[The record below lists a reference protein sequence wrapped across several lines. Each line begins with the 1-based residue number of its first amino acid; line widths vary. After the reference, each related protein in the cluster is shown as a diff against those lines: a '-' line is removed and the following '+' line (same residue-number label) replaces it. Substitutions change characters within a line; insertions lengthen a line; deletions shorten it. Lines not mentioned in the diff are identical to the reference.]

1 MDDNRQSENS
11 KLPSWRVCAYR
22 FKYAI
27 LLFAVSALLSMASG
41 CQRLQIG
48 NRQGN
53 GSGLSKLARKLTA
66 SNDRD
71 WRPDLAVL
79 PWAEANGNLITV
91 RNIRNT
97 QYANADHY
105 MVNHYDRTF
114 DVRAI
119 EKADYI
125 VCPFNS
131 AAALAHTMISF
142 GLNDGTHICVSAEVR
157 KEKTEDYSA
166 VQGLGRKF
174 ELMYVVAD
182 EKDLIGSRTKHRD
195 INVYV
200 YPTVAT
206 PEQSQALFV
215 DVMERVNQLAR
226 KPEFYNTLT
235 NNCTTN
241 IKSHVNRLA
250 GNKIK
255 YDWRVLLPSYSAK
268 YAYDLGL
275 LDNSIP
281 FEDLQSLSLVN
292 DLSNEHLE
300 TADYSTRI
308 RGRRSLISRLA
319 ERNGTGETVSSPD
332 VRLR

>member
-1 MDDNRQSENS
+1 M
-11 KLPSWRVCAYR
+11 A
-22 FKYAI
+22 
-27 LLFAVSALLSMASG
+27 LFVLSALLSAASG
-41 CQRLQIG
+41 CQRLQVG
-48 NRQGN
+48 NRSGN
-53 GSGLSKLARKLTA
+53 SIGLSALTNKLTA

-71 WRPDLAVL
+71 WKPDLAVL

-97 QYANADHY
+97 QYVNADHY
-105 MVNHYDRTF
+105 LVKHYDRTF
-114 DVRAI
+114 DISAI

-131 AAALAHTMISF
+131 ASSLAHTMISF
-142 GLNDGTHICVSAEVR
+142 GLKDGTHICVSAEVR
-157 KEKTEDYSA
+157 KEKSEDYSA
-166 VQGLGRKF
+166 VLGLGRKF

-195 INVYV
+195 TDVYV

-206 PEQSQALFV
+206 PPQAQALFV
-215 DVMERVNQLAR
+215 DVMDRANQLAV
-226 KPEFYNTLT
+226 KPEFYNTLS

-241 IKSHVNRLA
+241 IQRHVNRLSP
-250 GNKIK
+250 NKVK
-255 YDWRVLLPSYSAK
+255 YDWRVLLPSHSAK

-281 FEDLQSLSLVN
+281 FEDLQTLALVN
-292 DLSNEHLE
+292 DLSNQHLE

-308 RGRRSLISRLA
+308 RGRQPLITRLA
-319 ERNGTGETVSSPD
+319 ERNAVGQATSSPD
-332 VRLR
+332 TIRR